1 MQVDRI
7 MKASRPSDYSSETL
21 LNGVSYFLKKG
32 FFEQSISNV
41 AGRNNCPKVNIP
53 TYTFFI
59 A

>member
-1 MQVDRI
+1 
-7 MKASRPSDYSSETL
+7 MKASRPSDYLSEAL
-21 LNGVSYFLKKG
+21 LNRVSYFLKKG
-32 FFEQSISNV
+32 FFEQSISNI